1 MKKLLL
7 TAVLVFA
14 ALGTFADD
22 FDDFVAV
29 MQRNSASQGWV
40 VRSDKAKRLVF
51 FDVKI
56 PASGE
61 KLTQEQFDQMKPGFV
76 KNFKDSTGEQ
86 GIAALKEFKVTL
98 IFYFITTDGKRFRLT
113 IAPADL

>member
-7 TAVLVFA
+7 TAVLAFA
-14 ALGTFADD
+14 ACGAFADD

-29 MQRNSASQGWV
+29 MQRNSANQGWV

-51 FDVKI
+51 FDIRI
-56 PASGE
+56 PAAGRDV
-61 KLTQEQFDQMKPGFV
+61 TQEQFDTMKPDFV
-76 KNFKDSTGEQ
+76 KNFKDSTGAK

-98 IFYFITTDGKRFRLT
+98 VFNFIATDGKRFRMT